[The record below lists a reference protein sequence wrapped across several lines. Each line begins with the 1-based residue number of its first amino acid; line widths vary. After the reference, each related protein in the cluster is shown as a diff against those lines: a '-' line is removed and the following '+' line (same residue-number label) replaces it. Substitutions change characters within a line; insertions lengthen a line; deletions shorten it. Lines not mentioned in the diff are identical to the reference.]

1 MAELG
6 PHLAY
11 LRAAQAEALAAPLSA
26 RKAMLAVMLADAYA
40 DRLFAAQDG
49 IDDVLVFR
57 ERLAAGS
64 PELALVFAIAAM
76 REGGPRLVTEA
87 VAVPIEEYGR
97 LSVEDFMVS
106 LYNDRTV
113 QRVRVALPDG
123 TRRDVHEV
131 LAGAVDALARHHN
144 EAPPAP

>member
-1 MAELG
+1 
-6 PHLAY
+6 
-11 LRAAQAEALAAPLSA
+11 
-26 RKAMLAVMLADAYA
+26 MLAVMLADAYA